1 MYKAGVIDIPH
12 DLIMKNVI
20 HLSVLALMFYP
31 ITADQVISLLLGGK
45 INMFFL
51 GKLRMEL
58 KCHRFDVTDV
68 DIFYV
73 FYRAKMTSNTEAYF

>member
-1 MYKAGVIDIPH
+1 
-12 DLIMKNVI
+12 
-20 HLSVLALMFYP
+20 
-31 ITADQVISLLLGGK
+31 LGGK

-68 DIFYV
+68 DIFYI